1 MPRFL
6 PFSTIGATPA
16 AFSFGLVE
24 LEFGHPLLVT
34 EEQASMV
41 VEDGHRLPSLLPSVQ
56 HAGHLFHGDGVD
68 VKQRLDGDRSSD
80 R

>member
-1 MPRFL
+1 
-6 PFSTIGATPA
+6 
-16 AFSFGLVE
+16 
-24 LEFGHPLLVT
+24 
-34 EEQASMV
+34 MV